1 MAAWGGPESRGWRR
15 SWGEEEGSWGKGGSW
30 EGESW
35 QGKGILGGG
44 VGKEKIQEGRR
55 GPPKERCRQ
64 GPLAPRGKVFT
75 CHRAGE
81 LHVAPS
87 PFRGPPPRAQAGQG
101 GQARERGDQGTGR
114 GGLG

>member
-44 VGKEKIQEGRR
+44 IWKGRIQEGRK
-55 GPPKERCRQ
+55 PPKEGYRQ
-64 GPLAPRGKVFT
+64 GAPGPQ
-75 CHRAGE
+75 GE
-81 LHVAPS
+81 
-87 PFRGPPPRAQAGQG
+87 
-101 GQARERGDQGTGR
+101 
-114 GGLG
+114 GLYLP